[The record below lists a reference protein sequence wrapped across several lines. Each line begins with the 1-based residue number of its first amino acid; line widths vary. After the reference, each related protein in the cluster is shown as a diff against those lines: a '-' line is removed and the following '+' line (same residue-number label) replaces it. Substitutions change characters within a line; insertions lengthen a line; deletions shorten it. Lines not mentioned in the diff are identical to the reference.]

1 MLPMSDSHTLGKAI
15 ASYALDLGA
24 VKFSFDKPFQWA
36 SGYFMPIYNDNR
48 LLLSSALIR
57 RTVVEALVALLK
69 ENKISP
75 TCIGGVPTAGL
86 PWATSLAD
94 ALSLP
99 LIYIRDKAKD
109 HGLQKRIE
117 GLVERNAEVVLVED
131 VISTGGSAASAIPAV
146 REAGANC
153 SVCLGI
159 YSYDFPEAHNK
170 FQEHNAKVLSALT
183 YDTLLSVAL
192 ERMYITGEQLE
203 SLKEWQNSP
212 FNWGAKRGFHQAAK

>member
-1 MLPMSDSHTLGKAI
+1 MSQSKLIGAEIAAKA
-15 ASYALDLGA
+15 LELGA

-48 LLLSSALIR
+48 LLLSSSELR
-57 RTVVEALVALLK
+57 KTVVKALVELLK
-69 ENKISP
+69 ENNVTP
-75 TCIGGVPTAGL
+75 DCIGGVPTAGL

-99 LIYIRDKAKD
+99 LIYVRDKAKD

-117 GLVERNAEVVLVED
+117 GVLENGSEVVLVED

-146 REAGANC
+146 REAGAKC

-159 YSYDFPEAHNK
+159 YSYDFPEAHKK
-170 FQEHNAKVLSALT
+170 FAEFQSKVLSALT
-183 YDTLLSVAL
+183 YDTLLEVAQSKK
-192 ERMYITGEQLE
+192 YVTSEQIK
-203 SLKEWQNSP
+203 SLKEWQLSP
-212 FNWGAKRGFHQAAK
+212 FTWGANRGFPKSS